1 MDLFSLRS
9 SQDPAQLSLTIKG
22 LLSTLAPIILMLLNK
37 FGVVIGNEEFDSIV
51 TVILAVI
58 TGIITLYG
66 FIRRILNQSKNS

>member
-1 MDLFSLRS
+1 MDFFSLRS
-9 SQDPAQLSLTIKG
+9 SQDPTQLSLTIKG

-66 FIRRILNQSKNS
+66 LIRRILNQSKNS

>member
-1 MDLFSLRS
+1 
-9 SQDPAQLSLTIKG
+9 
-22 LLSTLAPIILMLLNK
+22 MLLNK

-66 FIRRILNQSKNS
+66 LIRRIINNSK